1 MFLQDKFQAM
11 LRLQSRM
18 GDWEFIRPG
27 RELVKEGELQKISR
41 KGVTSRYF
49 ALLSDSLLYC
59 SYTGAWAGDNT
70 SLKVG
75 HTIPLNQ
82 LQVHVPTAEDF
93 QNEFSITSNVRSC
106 TLRARFVV
114 KY

>member
-1 MFLQDKFQAM
+1 M
-11 LRLQSRM
+11 LKLQSRL

-27 RELVKEGELQKISR
+27 RDLLKEGELQKINR

-59 SYTGAWAGDNT
+59 SYQGSWAGENT
-70 SLKVG
+70 GLKVG
-75 HTIPLNQ
+75 YTIPLNQ
-82 LQVHVPTAEDF
+82 LQVQVPTAEDY

-106 TLRARFVV
+106 TLRARFVNILMNIL
-114 KY
+114 